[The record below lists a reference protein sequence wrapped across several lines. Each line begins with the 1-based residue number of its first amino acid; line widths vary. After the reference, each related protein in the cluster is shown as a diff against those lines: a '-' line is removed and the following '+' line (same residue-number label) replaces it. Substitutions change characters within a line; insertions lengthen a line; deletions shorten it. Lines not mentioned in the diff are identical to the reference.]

1 MAQCAQQQTRGRSI
15 FTGFLLSSF
24 VDETKAKV
32 AVFVHKFQWTSTLGS
47 YSYVEV
53 RREAGIYARLL
64 NVCLGLKFTPFTI
77 LRRHVGGDGLPLEM
91 DSLPKTALIARVA
104 RCPVLNRTVRFWG
117 DLSG

>member
-53 RREAGIYARLL
+53 R
-64 NVCLGLKFTPFTI
+64 
-77 LRRHVGGDGLPLEM
+77 
-91 DSLPKTALIARVA
+91 
-104 RCPVLNRTVRFWG
+104 
-117 DLSG
+117 